1 MTPNPPAATPTF
13 AGIMAEPIDV
23 LMRVAREL
31 SGPAPNLPAL
41 QEMVMSCAQVFV
53 AVRIG
58 VAKME
63 GATDCPRLAMVI
75 DTPPGTVVDLSTFRA
90 ARVSGAVRL

>member
-1 MTPNPPAATPTF
+1 MTPETPGATPTF

-41 QEMVMSCAQVFV
+41 QEMVVSCAQVFV

-63 GATDCPRLAMVI
+63 GASACPRLALTF
-75 DTPPGTVVDLSTFRA
+75 DCAPGTVVELSAFRA
-90 ARVSGAVRL
+90 ARVSGAVGL